1 MDIEVFIEGVSDI
14 QVAKEI
20 RRRLRLV
27 SRGIRRTGE
36 FSALVAPS
44 ETRGQW
50 DFGVRG
56 PLDHSYYFASFTTE
70 IDRLPALVGDQLKAC
85 FS

>member
-1 MDIEVFIEGVSDI
+1 MDIEVFIEGVSDL
-14 QVAKEI
+14 QVTKDI

-27 SRGIRRTGE
+27 SRNIRRAGDW
-36 FSALVAPS
+36 SVLVSPS

-56 PLDHSYYFASFTTE
+56 PFDHHFASFTTE

>member
-1 MDIEVFIEGVSDI
+1 MDIQVFIEGVSDL
-14 QVAKEI
+14 QVTKDI
-20 RRRLRLV
+20 RRALQLA
-27 SRGIRRTGE
+27 SKGIQRAGDW
-36 FSALVAPS
+36 SALLAPS

-56 PLDHSYYFASFTTE
+56 PFGHHFASFTTE

>member
-1 MDIEVFIEGVSDI
+1 MDIQVFIEGVSDLR
-14 QVAKEI
+14 VAKD
-20 RRRLRLV
+20 
-27 SRGIRRTGE
+27 IRRTLELASRDIRRAGE

-56 PLDHSYYFASFTTE
+56 PSGHYFASFTTE

>member
-1 MDIEVFIEGVSDI
+1 MDIEVFIEGVSDL
-14 QVAKEI
+14 QVTKEI
-20 RRRLRLV
+20 RRTLLRTCKGLKRAGDWSV
-27 SRGIRRTGE
+27 
-36 FSALVAPS
+36 LVAPS

-56 PLDHSYYFASFTTE
+56 PFGHHFASFTTE

>member
-1 MDIEVFIEGVSDI
+1 MDIEVFIEGVSDL
-14 QVAKEI
+14 QVT
-20 RRRLRLV
+20 
-27 SRGIRRTGE
+27 SDIRRTLRQVCKGVHRE
-36 FSALVAPS
+36 GDWSVLVAPS

-56 PLDHSYYFASFTTE
+56 PFGHHFAFTTE

-85 FS
+85 L